1 MISKSDECSAENQE
15 SNVIG
20 SEVGLM
26 LDYKEMIVMK
36 WKFEPCTYLEDEYS
50 R

>member
-1 MISKSDECSAENQE
+1 MNALQKIKRAMS
-15 SNVIG
+15 G

-26 LDYKEMIVMK
+26 LEYKEMIGMK